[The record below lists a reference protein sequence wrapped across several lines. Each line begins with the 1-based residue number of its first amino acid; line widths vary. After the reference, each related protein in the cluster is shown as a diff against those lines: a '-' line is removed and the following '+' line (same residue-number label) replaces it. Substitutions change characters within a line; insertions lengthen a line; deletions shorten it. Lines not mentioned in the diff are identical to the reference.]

1 MMVVVCWA
9 QNSFRDLRV
18 VVDVLLHLVRYGEE
32 RGKCFSFRER
42 ESGAGPPHI
51 APHGFFP
58 EDTVCTLVNTAVPK
72 K

>member
-1 MMVVVCWA
+1 MAVVCSA

-18 VVDVLLHLVRYGEE
+18 VVDVLLHLVRYGDD

-42 ESGAGPPHI
+42 ELGAGPPRI
-51 APHGFFP
+51 ALHGSFP
-58 EDTVCTLVNTAVPK
+58 EDTVCTLINTAVPK